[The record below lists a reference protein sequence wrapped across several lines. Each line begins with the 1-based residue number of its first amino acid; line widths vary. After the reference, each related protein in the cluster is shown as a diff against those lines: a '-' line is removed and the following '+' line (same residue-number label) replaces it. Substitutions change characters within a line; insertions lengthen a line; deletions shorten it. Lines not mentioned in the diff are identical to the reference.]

1 MSQGELPRR
10 GKRGWPVPLCSKC
23 RSVQLSPD
31 RDLVPLQPCGDGPS
45 VALRDA
51 AGDGQADAEAA
62 GAAAGGVRPV
72 EPVEE
77 LVGIDGLGG
86 VAVVGCPQD
95 APRRLFS
102 RQTVMGVWAMSLS

>member
-1 MSQGELPRR
+1 M
-10 GKRGWPVPLCSKC
+10 PLCSKC